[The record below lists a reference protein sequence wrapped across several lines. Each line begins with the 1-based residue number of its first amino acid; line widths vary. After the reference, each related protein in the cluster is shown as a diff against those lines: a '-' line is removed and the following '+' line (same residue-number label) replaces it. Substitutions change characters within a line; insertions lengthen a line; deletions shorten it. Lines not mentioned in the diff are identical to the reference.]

1 MPSIVAR
8 SAGVRCARRTG
19 IGRPEARPIG
29 RLIPFQRMNAV
40 EILNVSRTFGTVT
53 AVDDLS
59 LAVPEGSIYGF
70 IGPNGSGKTTTMR
83 MIVNIFYPDRGEI
96 RIFGDGRPESS
107 SDLIGYLPEERGL
120 YQKMTVQAVLEFYG
134 KLRSGRNTKSEV
146 AQWLERLGLASRAAD
161 KVETLSKGMSQKVQF
176 IATVIPE
183 PKLLIL
189 DEPFSGLDPVS
200 AEAIRDAILELRR
213 RGVTVILSTHDMALA
228 ESLCDSIFMI
238 FRGKKVLDGTL
249 ASIQDRY
256 GDDTIRVTTA
266 GGLAAMGELPG
277 VEQIRDLGQMQE
289 LRLAR
294 GADPQQVL
302 RALVA
307 QACVTSFTLTRPS
320 LHDIFM
326 RIAGPAAGEHNH
338 AAL

>member
-1 MPSIVAR
+1 MD
-8 SAGVRCARRTG
+8 
-19 IGRPEARPIG
+19 
-29 RLIPFQRMNAV
+29 AV
-40 EILNVSRTFGTVT
+40 QILNVTRTFGAVT

-59 LAVPEGSIYGF
+59 LTVPEGSIYGF

-96 RIFGDGRPESS
+96 RIFGDGRPETS

-120 YQKMTVQAVLEFYG
+120 YRKMTVQGVLEFYG
-134 KLRSGRNTKSEV
+134 ELRSGRSTKAEV
-146 AQWLERLGLASRAAD
+146 SQWLERLDLAKRASD

-183 PKLLIL
+183 PRLLIL

-200 AEAIRDAILELRR
+200 AESIRSAILDLRR

-238 FRGKKVLDGTL
+238 FRGRKVLDGTL
-249 ASIQDRY
+249 ASIQDQY
-256 GDDTIRVTTA
+256 GDDTIRVTA
-266 GGLAAMGELPG
+266 GGGLAAVGQLPG
-277 VEQIRDLGQMQE
+277 VEQIRDLGQVQE

-294 GADPQQVL
+294 GADPQEVL

-307 QACVTSFTLTRPS
+307 QARVTSFTLMRPS
-320 LHDIFM
+320 LHDIFI
-326 RIAGPAAGEHNH
+326 RIAGPAAEEQNH
-338 AAL
+338 ATA